1 MKWSATALLCSILVA
16 CGTGDQV
23 TLPRA
28 AVVNGNLE
36 VIGDRLDAFLGNDD
50 SGLAAKESLKP
61 FRENLE
67 EISRD
72 YQRSSRNRMNNEVIP
87 PLEVQLD
94 NQSRPRRNT
103 VDRDFS
109 PDYLRRLNVL
119 AQFALIKMD
128 SCYDAFKRDSNI
140 TDAKKA
146 FGAGFY
152 ALQTTSFKDQIQKKM
167 TEIYD
172 GIAAYYAQKGLP
184 K

>member
-1 MKWSATALLCSILVA
+1 MKWSAIALLCSVLVS

-36 VIGDRLDAFLGNDD
+36 VMGDRLDAFLGNDD

-72 YQRSSRNRMNNEVIP
+72 YQRSSRKRINDEVLP
-87 PLEVQLD
+87 PPTTQLD
-94 NQSRPRRNT
+94 GQSRPRANT

-109 PDYLRRLNVL
+109 PDYFRRLNVL

-140 TDAKKA
+140 ADAKRA
-146 FGAGFY
+146 FGAGFF
-152 ALQTTSFKDQIQKKM
+152 ALQTTSFKDHIQRKM

-172 GIAAYYAQKGLP
+172 VIVAYYAQKGRP